1 MQADLE
7 GAFLCGQA
15 WALAQEFRQ
24 EWPRVLERLPWFH
37 LLSPEEMCA
46 EAESGLAIDL
56 TKLTLFLANVSEFS
70 GSSLREV
77 LSLRYDIQ
85 INKTTLNT
93 ALFMVNAGS
102 TSSSLG
108 HLITA
113 LRQVKPQNRTVEGGK
128 RKVLP
133 EAVFRRPVEFVDG
146 DNDLRA
152 HFYKT
157 CESWIRLKESGLN
170 WMSLRDVLD
179 GIAQGRKYVSTSF
192 VIPYPPGFPM
202 LVPGQLVF
210 SDVIVFLLA
219 LDKVEIHGLRDKD
232 GQKLIEVALVD

>member
-1 MQADLE
+1 
-7 GAFLCGQA
+7 
-15 WALAQEFRQ
+15 
-24 EWPRVLERLPWFH
+24 
-37 LLSPEEMCA
+37 
-46 EAESGLAIDL
+46 
-56 TKLTLFLANVSEFS
+56 
-70 GSSLREV
+70 
-77 LSLRYDIQ
+77 
-85 INKTTLNT
+85 
-93 ALFMVNAGS
+93 VNAGS